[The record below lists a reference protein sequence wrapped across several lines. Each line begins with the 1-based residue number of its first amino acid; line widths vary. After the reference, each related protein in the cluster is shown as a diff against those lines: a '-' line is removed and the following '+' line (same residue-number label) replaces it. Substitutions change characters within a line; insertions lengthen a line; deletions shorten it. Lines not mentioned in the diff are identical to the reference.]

1 MVRKPTE
8 LRPLMVRIP
17 ESLRR
22 KLEREAAKQDRSMNA
37 EIIHRLDQ
45 SFLIPPLEIATANAT
60 AVLEKLT
67 IVSSAATGGAMGA
80 KADQHGATDERGNA
94 LVKENRR

>member
-1 MVRKPTE
+1 MARKPTE

-22 KLEREAAKQDRSMNA
+22 RLEKEAAKQDRSMNA

-45 SFLIPPLEIATANAT
+45 SFSLPALAKATANAT
-60 AVLEKLT
+60 AVLEKFT
-67 IVSSAATGGAMGA
+67 VVAFEGASRPIGQTPSEIGTGAR
-80 KADQHGATDERGNA
+80 DE
-94 LVKENRR
+94 EEQS

>member
-1 MVRKPTE
+1 MARKPTE

-22 KLEREAAKQDRSMNA
+22 KLEKEAVRQDRSMNA

-45 SFLIPPLEIATANAT
+45 SFLIPDLVKATANAT
-60 AVLEKLT
+60 TVLEKFNL
-67 IVSSAATGGAMGA
+67 AAFGGTDSTMGQKQTDVGSGA
-80 KADQHGATDERGNA
+80 KVDGEQS
-94 LVKENRR
+94 

>member
-37 EIIHRLDQ
+37 EIIQRLDQ
-45 SFLIPPLEIATANAT
+45 SFLIPALEIATANAT
-60 AVLEKLT
+60 AVLEKWT
-67 IVSSAATGGAMGA
+67 VVSSAAIGSAMGQ
-80 KADQHGATDERGNA
+80 KPTSMGIKATDEG
-94 LVKENRR
+94 EQS

>member
-1 MVRKPTE
+1 MARKPTE

-22 KLEREAAKQDRSMNA
+22 KLEKEAARQDRSMNT

-45 SFLIPPLEIATANAT
+45 SFSIPPLAMATANAT

-67 IVSSAATGGAMGA
+67 AVAFEAAGSPIGQKPTEMGTGARA
-80 KADQHGATDERGNA
+80 RN
-94 LVKENRR
+94 KEDPA